1 MGHLGRVVLAAG
13 AGTAIL
19 VLRLW
24 VGPLRLIWGSVVRS
38 FIFGRPILGWV
49 VWSQGLSVS
58 AGTMTAGPGRWF
70 LDWLP
75 DGMPHFH
82 SIPFDSDWTVV
93 YMRHNVDS
101 CIHVVSLC
109 IDNKHILNL
118 NLNLA
123 MHQSYIPQ
131 CTIQKRNIHILP
143 DCGWEGGDQLYLV
156 FALVFFCEITSIKY
170 CTSLFP
176 YPA

>member
-38 FIFGRPILGWV
+38 FILGRPILGWV

-70 LDWLP
+70 RDWLP

-118 NLNLA
+118 NFEF
-123 MHQSYIPQ
+123 QF
-131 CTIQKRNIHILP
+131 
-143 DCGWEGGDQLYLV
+143 G
-156 FALVFFCEITSIKY
+156 
-170 CTSLFP
+170 
-176 YPA
+176 